1 MTFPAAAEHRARR
14 ATWLDAAVALAVF
27 AGTVAL
33 LAVGESEADDSV
45 DAVGVLLAAAA
56 SLPLVVRRRAPVAVF
71 VLTGLASV
79 ALRGVADP
87 AGPPLG
93 PTLALY
99 WMIAAGDDSPRR
111 TRLML
116 ALVVSMLLA
125 HVAAGGLAAGRF
137 PGTELLFGVLL
148 WGGTWA
154 VAERTKLRQERM
166 AELEERAERAEREAE
181 RDRRLA
187 AAEERANIAR
197 DLHDSAGHA
206 VNVILVHAGLGR
218 LRAEDPPAV
227 REAFQT
233 IEEVARETVG
243 EIDQMVR
250 ALRDDA
256 AQQGADGVE
265 PPPGIAAVE
274 GLLERHRSAGMEVA
288 ATVPDGLRPL
298 PPAIDRAAYRI
309 LQEALT
315 NAARHGGGSA
325 TVRIAV
331 EPDELVLTVENP
343 LNGRA
348 ASTAGSGG
356 HGIAGMRE
364 RAALLGGKLEA
375 NRVGSRF
382 RTHARLPLG
391 DRG

>member
-1 MTFPAAAEHRARR
+1 MMRKLVT
-14 ATWLDAAVALAVF
+14 LDAAVALAVF

-33 LAVGESEADDSV
+33 LAIGEAEADDRV
-45 DAVGVLLAAAA
+45 DAVGLLLAAAA
-56 SLPLVVRRRAPVAVF
+56 SLPLLARRRAPIAVF

-79 ALRGVADP
+79 ALRGAADP
-87 AGPPLG
+87 TGPPLG
-93 PTLALY
+93 PPRALY
-99 WMIAAGDDSPRR
+99 SMVAGDESRSQ

-116 ALVVSMLLA
+116 ALAVPMLVA
-125 HVAAGGLAAGRF
+125 HVTASGLATDRF
-137 PGTELLFGVLL
+137 PGTEALFGVLV
-148 WGGTWA
+148 WGGAWV
-154 VAERTKLRQERM
+154 VAERTRLRHERM
-166 AELEERAERAEREAE
+166 AELQERAVRAEREAE

-206 VNVILVHAGLGR
+206 INVILVHAGLGR

-227 REAFQT
+227 REAFET
-233 IEEVARETVG
+233 IEDVARETVG

-256 AQQGADGVE
+256 TTHGANGVE

-274 GLLERHRSAGMEVA
+274 ALIERHRSAGMEVS
-288 ATVPDGLRPL
+288 ATVRGGLRAL

-315 NAARHGGGSA
+315 NAARHGAGNA

-343 LNGRA
+343 LDGGGGA
-348 ASTAGSGG
+348 AAVDSGG

-364 RAALLGGKLEA
+364 RAALLGGTLEA
-375 NRVGSRF
+375 GSVGSRF
-382 RTHARLPLG
+382 RAHARLPIG
-391 DRG
+391 ERGG

>member
-1 MTFPAAAEHRARR
+1 MRKLIGFDTAI
-14 ATWLDAAVALAVF
+14 ALAVF

-33 LAVGESEADDSV
+33 LAIGEAEADEQV
-45 DAVGVLLAAAA
+45 DAVGLLLAAAA
-56 SLPLVVRRRAPVAVF
+56 SLPLVARRRAPIAVF

-79 ALRGVADP
+79 ALRLAADP
-87 AGPPLG
+87 VGPPLG

-99 WMIAAGDDSPRR
+99 WMVASDESRSQ

-116 ALVVSMLLA
+116 ALAVPMLVA
-125 HVAAGGLAAGRF
+125 HVTASGLATDRF
-137 PGTELLFGVLL
+137 PGTEALFGVLV
-148 WGGTWA
+148 WGGAWV
-154 VAERTKLRQERM
+154 VAERTRLRQERM
-166 AELEERAERAEREAE
+166 AELEDRALRAEREAE

-187 AAEERANIAR
+187 AAEERARIAR

-206 VNVILVHAGLGR
+206 INVILVHAGLGR
-218 LRAEDPPAV
+218 LRAEDPPSV
-227 REAFQT
+227 REAFET
-233 IEEVARETVG
+233 IEDVARETVG
-243 EIDQMVR
+243 EIDEMVR

-256 AQQGADGVE
+256 TTSGANGVE

-274 GLLERHRSAGMEVA
+274 SLLERHRAAGMEVA
-288 ATVPDGLRPL
+288 ATVRGGLPAL
-298 PPAIDRAAYRI
+298 PPGIDRAAYRI

-331 EPDELVLTVENP
+331 ESDELVLTVENP
-343 LNGRA
+343 LDARTTGA
-348 ASTAGSGG
+348 VGSGG

-364 RAALLGGKLEA
+364 RAALLGGSLEV

-382 RTHARLPLG
+382 RAHARLPIG
-391 DRG
+391 DRGK